1 MNRKILLLEP
11 NYHNKYPPMGL
22 MKLAMYYRLQRD
34 QVVFYKGDLNAFVL
48 SEFVQ
53 DAIKKLEQL
62 TSECDK
68 KINWR
73 KHSGHNAISSFW

>member
-1 MNRKILLLEP
+1 MNRKVLLLEP

-34 QVVFYKGDLNAFVL
+34 QVSFYKGDLNTFVL

-53 DAIKKLEQL
+53 E
-62 TSECDK
+62 
-68 KINWR
+68 
-73 KHSGHNAISSFW
+73 AISRLEKLDNGYNVKIKGIW